1 MQLGDPLQNRLP
13 TGDSNLPPVPGNRF
27 TPSPLSQTAIAF
39 LKRSLDRNR
48 RRRSVYRAHH
58 LRVYSDG
65 KVHVQLSL
73 MEGITR
79 SFHVPLSA
87 SYLEVFGDDSEG
99 PLLLGV
105 FHLPEP
111 AMVEEDHP
119 LRLFVTLEGGQTL
132 AVEIALG
139 YGSSG
144 ELSEYVIRIVYA
156 EAPGLENR

>member
-73 MEGITR
+73 MEG
-79 SFHVPLSA
+79 A
-87 SYLEVFGDDSEG
+87 
-99 PLLLGV
+99 LLLGV

-156 EAPGLENR
+156 EAPGLKNR